1 MKLLI
6 DECLSPD
13 LVAVAGSKGHPES
26 SHVVWLGKA
35 GWKDWEL
42 KTFILEGDWTFVT
55 RNSVDFRGPMDRPG
69 SKGQYAGISLHAG
82 LICINGPVGMDA
94 ELQGELLEIALEELG
109 PGSELINGVLEVSL
123 DELDGEIDI
132 VRYDLPP
139 DNVKSGLGQA

>member
-13 LVAVAGSKGHPES
+13 LVAVAISKGHPES

-42 KTFILEGDWTFVT
+42 KSFVLEGDWTFVT

-69 SKGQYAGISLHAG
+69 SKGQYADVSLHAG
-82 LICINGPVGMDA
+82 LICINGPAGMDA
-94 ELQGELLEIALEELG
+94 ELQSELFEIALEEIG
-109 PGSELINGVLEVSL
+109 PGGDLINGVLEVSL
-123 DELDGEIDI
+123 EDLEGEVDV

-139 DNVKSGLGQA
+139 E